1 MSVKYALL
9 GILSEKE
16 RHGYDLKSAFDERV
30 GEFWSLNYG
39 QIYSTLDRLEREGM
53 VEWREEA
60 QAKRP
65 DRKIYRVTPKGRRE
79 LEVWLARPVAR
90 TRALRDEL
98 FIKLLFLGRGESEAV
113 LDLIHKQ
120 KQVYLAH
127 MKRLTQ
133 RKFELSKR
141 PDREQLL
148 ITELLIDAALFHA
161 EADIHWLTQ
170 SEEKIRSSARRVARE
185 ATRRREAR

>member
-1 MSVKYALL
+1 VSVKYALL

-53 VEWREEA
+53 VEWREQA
-60 QAKRP
+60 QEKRP
-65 DRKIYRVTPKGRRE
+65 DRKIYRVTAKGRRE
-79 LEVWLARPVAR
+79 LETWLARPVAR
-90 TRALRDEL
+90 ARALRDEL
-98 FIKLLFLGRGESEAV
+98 FIKLLFLGRGGAEQV
-113 LDLIHKQ
+113 LDLIQKQ

-141 PDREQLL
+141 SDRGELL

-161 EADIHWLTQ
+161 EADVRWLAQ
-170 SEEKIRSSARRVARE
+170 SEDKIRPVLRRGARE
-185 ATRRREAR
+185 AARKREAK